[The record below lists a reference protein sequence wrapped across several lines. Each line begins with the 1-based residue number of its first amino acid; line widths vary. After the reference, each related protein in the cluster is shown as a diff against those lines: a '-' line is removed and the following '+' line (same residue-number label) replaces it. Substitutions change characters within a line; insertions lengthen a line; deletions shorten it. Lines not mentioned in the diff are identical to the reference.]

1 MQHDTADLFIY
12 VSAPKETVYI
22 FIICWGG
29 SWWDLR
35 RGCIP
40 KKYVFKG
47 EPVEKIWC
55 VNRSPKNASRF
66 CNKNRI
72 ITSLLS
78 ISKNSDI
85 EGGHF
90 ILQKLLFKSHHLPPP
105 HEYYISLNFT
115 VSDAQEANYDSVF
128 VSPFGL
134 DSNNCGTEARP
145 CQTIT
150 KAVRQV
156 SWGGNIYLNGSGTEN
171 VLYNCGQSNEQPDL
185 NIKKSLNIIG
195 FLLPLVYCE
204 GGFHFQEDN
213 DERQIQVK
221 LSGIVFKRT
230 SLSFED
236 CQRVTIDNCTF
247 RNGLEVLNVYLQNV
261 SIFQLDITGYSLF
274 QNNSLSLMLLFQE
287 NVRNKSRFVTVNIN
301 NTNFIRNGYHFEPR
315 RPFHREGLKISSKER
330 NAIKMEHINIAC
342 NGVKFVN
349 NTGFFINLYV
359 PNVLTNETY

>member
-1 MQHDTADLFIY
+1 M
-12 VSAPKETVYI
+12 
-22 FIICWGG
+22 
-29 SWWDLR
+29 
-35 RGCIP
+35 
-40 KKYVFKG
+40 
-47 EPVEKIWC
+47 
-55 VNRSPKNASRF
+55 
-66 CNKNRI
+66 
-72 ITSLLS
+72 
-78 ISKNSDI
+78 
-85 EGGHF
+85 
-90 ILQKLLFKSHHLPPP
+90 
-105 HEYYISLNFT
+105 
-115 VSDAQEANYDSVF
+115 
-128 VSPFGL
+128 SPFGL

-247 RNGLEVLNVYLQNV
+247 RDGSEVLNVYLQNV
-261 SIFQLDITGYSLF
+261 STFQLDITGYSLF
-274 QNNSLSLMLLFQE
+274 QNNSLCLMLLFQE
-287 NVRNKSRFVTVNIN
+287 NVRNTSRFVTVNIN
-301 NTNFIRNGYHFEPR
+301 NTNFIRNGYHFE
-315 RPFHREGLKISSKER
+315 RPFHRGGLQILSKER
-330 NAIKMEHINIAC
+330 NAIKMEHINISC
-342 NGVKFVN
+342 NGVKFVH
-349 NTGFFINLYV
+349 NTGFFIDLYV
-359 PNVLTNETY
+359 PNVLTNETYKDLNLTFNKSPGYTNTLYYSIAKKPHVKFIALQCSSNPSSRCIKIRSDKAEVDIRGSLFNNIFQALYLDSRIEPMVHCLLQVHEDFSESTLPVSRSEPARPRSMDA

>member
-1 MQHDTADLFIY
+1 M
-12 VSAPKETVYI
+12 
-22 FIICWGG
+22 
-29 SWWDLR
+29 R

-90 ILQKLLFKSHHLPPP
+90 ILQKLLFKSLHHPPP
-105 HEYYISLNFT
+105 HEYYLSLNFT

-195 FLLPLVYCE
+195 FLLPLVYRE
-204 GGFHFQEDN
+204 GGGGVHFQEDG
-213 DERQIQVK
+213 RY
-221 LSGIVFKRT
+221 R
-230 SLSFED
+230 
-236 CQRVTIDNCTF
+236 
-247 RNGLEVLNVYLQNV
+247 
-261 SIFQLDITGYSLF
+261 
-274 QNNSLSLMLLFQE
+274 
-287 NVRNKSRFVTVNIN
+287 
-301 NTNFIRNGYHFEPR
+301 
-315 RPFHREGLKISSKER
+315 
-330 NAIKMEHINIAC
+330 
-342 NGVKFVN
+342 
-349 NTGFFINLYV
+349 
-359 PNVLTNETY
+359 